1 MNYLFQQV
9 TVLLASLKLKQLF
22 LIFLIIFPPS
32 RVNNKTR
39 HLCLLKLYFV
49 APPKIRKIN
58 LSNFHNSFLMRAWAS
73 AELYIS
79 DTNLW
84 PRSET
89 VWLLILSIINNC
101 NILQAIYIQIANVL
115 VVAERHQKNCLL
127 ELWKTSSLSNMRLE
141 FYQLL
146 RCFNLTQL
154 ILSAWDF
161 YVTEILDWSQ

>member
-22 LIFLIIFPPS
+22 LLFLIIFPS
-32 RVNNKTR
+32 SWVNNKTR
-39 HLCLLKLYFV
+39 HLCLFKLYFV

-79 DTNLW
+79 DINLW

-115 VVAERHQKNCLL
+115 QKDIKRVVVGALKKPHLSRIWGWNFINCCGISIWL
-127 ELWKTSSLSNMRLE
+127 N
-141 FYQLL
+141 
-146 RCFNLTQL
+146 
-154 ILSAWDF
+154 
-161 YVTEILDWSQ
+161 

>member
-1 MNYLFQQV
+1 MAKVMNYLFQQV

-22 LIFLIIFPPS
+22 LLFLIIFPS
-32 RVNNKTR
+32 SWVNNKTR
-39 HLCLLKLYFV
+39 HLCLFKLYFV

-79 DTNLW
+79 DINLW

-101 NILQAIYIQIANVL
+101 NILQAMYIQIANVL
-115 VVAERHQKNCLL
+115 VVAERHQKSCCWSFEKPHLSRIWGWNFINCCGISIWL
-127 ELWKTSSLSNMRLE
+127 N
-141 FYQLL
+141 
-146 RCFNLTQL
+146 
-154 ILSAWDF
+154 
-161 YVTEILDWSQ
+161 